1 MDPVVHARMTMI
13 IQEEKKLGE
22 EKQKIILEIPVW
34 ERRVTLATQKGMTE
48 LAGEASQR
56 VGELKTRIKEI
67 DLKLETMQMD
77 KDMLRYESRRPSGR
91 EVERAEAML
100 EQVRL
105 GGLVDPDS
113 KDKEF
118 KELETQFNFDEEG

>member
-22 EKQKIILEIPVW
+22 ERQKIVLEIPVW

-56 VGELKTRIKEI
+56 VGELRARIKEI

>member
-22 EKQKIILEIPVW
+22 EKQKIVLEIPVW

-113 KDKEF
+113 KDQEF
-118 KELETQFNFDEEG
+118 KDLETQFNFDEEG

>member
-22 EKQKIILEIPVW
+22 EKQKLVLEIPVW

-113 KDKEF
+113 KDQEF
-118 KELETQFNFDEEG
+118 KDLETQFNFDEEG